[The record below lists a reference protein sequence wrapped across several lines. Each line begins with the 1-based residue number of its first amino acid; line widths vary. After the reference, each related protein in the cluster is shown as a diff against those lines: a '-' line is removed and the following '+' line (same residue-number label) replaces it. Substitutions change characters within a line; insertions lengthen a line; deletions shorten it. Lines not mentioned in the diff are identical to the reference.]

1 MPLWKSC
8 PLHRIAWARAALT
21 ALVFFAAAAPAAAA
35 GKDYQGFFGVL
46 DAALTQPNSLDQ
58 HFADSLVFTGS
69 GADYTRHVL
78 DNDDDSTFRIQVGYS
93 FGKGLGSIRA
103 SYWSFE
109 NDDSQVMSIP
119 GAVYPTIFGSS
130 YYTAPGG
137 YYGGSYYLY
146 NPAGVVSVI
155 ATSKVKASTLDLDY
169 IGPMVGGNKVSV
181 NWLAGLRVA
190 TYEEDQAFDGDD
202 GSYYIVQGKHFE
214 SDAAGIRVGAKAAFE
229 LSRHFR
235 LEGEVGLSL
244 LQADTKGDSF
254 QLLSRTGLLDTNHG
268 EDENTRG
275 EIRDLDVRGV
285 WDAGP
290 FDFYVGYAASTWEG
304 LVTDPVP
311 GSAGFLSTSGRDS
324 ISFNSIHGGVIW
336 RFGSP

>member
-8 PLHRIAWARAALT
+8 PLHRIPWARAAL
-21 ALVFFAAAAPAAAA
+21 AVLVVLAAAAPAAAA
-35 GKDYQGFFGVL
+35 GKDYEGFFGVL
-46 DAALTQPNSLDQ
+46 DVALTQPNSLDQ
-58 HFADSLVFTGS
+58 HFADSLVFSGS

-78 DNDDDSTFRIQVGYS
+78 DNDADSTFRIQVGYS

-109 NDDSQVMSIP
+109 NDDSQSMSIP
-119 GAVYPTIFGSS
+119 GGVYPTVFGSS
-130 YYTAPGG
+130 YYTGRYGSYVG
-137 YYGGSYYLY
+137 YYYLY
-146 NPAGVVSVI
+146 NAAGVSVI
-155 ATSKVKASTLDLDY
+155 ASSKVKASTLDLDY

-181 NWLAGLRVA
+181 NWLAGLRRA
-190 TYEEDQAFDGDD
+190 TYEEDQTFDGDD
-202 GSYYIVQGKHFE
+202 GTYYIVQGKHFE
-214 SDAAGIRVGAKAAFE
+214 SNALGIRVGAKAAFE
-229 LSRHFR
+229 LTRRFR

-244 LQADTKGDSF
+244 LQADSKGDSF
-254 QLLSRTGLLDTNHG
+254 QIVSERGVLDTNHG
-268 EDENTRG
+268 EDDNTRG

-290 FDFYVGYAASTWEG
+290 LDFYVGYAVSSWEG
-304 LVTDPVP
+304 LVSDPVP
-311 GSAGFLSTSGRDS
+311 GAAGFSSVPGRDS